1 MRKKKKAGKFAA
13 QTPTVIA
20 EGTHIL
26 GDLKFLGSLVIEGE
40 VTGNI
45 LCQEGSESS
54 VSVLDKG
61 LVRGEVRAPT
71 VVVSGRVK
79 GDIQS
84 EKLVE
89 LSNGAVV
96 EGNVYY
102 TVLEVEKGAQ
112 VNGSLVQG
120 KSDNVPRQP
129 PELTDASLKLQKG
142 IHDEDAG
149 YDGEAEASI
158 GSA

>member
-1 MRKKKKAGKFAA
+1 MRKKKNAGKFAA

-26 GDLKFLGSLVIEGE
+26 GDLKFVGSLVIEGE

-71 VVVSGRVK
+71 VAVSGRIK

-102 TVLEVEKGAQ
+102 TVLEVAKGAQ

-120 KSDNVPRQP
+120 K
-129 PELTDASLKLQKG
+129 PESAAGHRRLTAASLDLQR
-142 IHDEDAG
+142 DAG
-149 YDGEAEASI
+149 AENAGFDGDAEAST
-158 GSA
+158 GSV

>member
-1 MRKKKKAGKFAA
+1 MRRKKSLGKLTA

-26 GDLKFLGSLVIEGE
+26 GDLKFVGALVVEGE

-54 VSVLDKG
+54 VRVLDKG

-71 VVVSGRVK
+71 VIVSGRVK

-84 EKLVE
+84 EKLLE

-102 TVLEVEKGAQ
+102 TVIEVAKGAQ

-120 KSDNVPRQP
+120 KSEVIPRKQAGS
-129 PELTDASLKLQKG
+129 TAASSKLQQ
-142 IHDEDAG
+142 DANASG
-149 YDGEAEASI
+149 ASFDAETEVSSGA
-158 GSA
+158 A

>member
-1 MRKKKKAGKFAA
+1 MRRKKSLGKLAV

-26 GDLKFLGSLVIEGE
+26 GDLKFVGALVVEGE

-54 VSVLDKG
+54 VRVLDKG

-84 EKLVE
+84 EKLLE
-89 LSNGAVV
+89 LSHGAVV

-102 TVLEVEKGAQ
+102 TVLEVAKGAQ
-112 VNGSLVQG
+112 VNGSLVRG
-120 KSDNVPRQP
+120 KSEAMRRQQP
-129 PELTDASLKLQKG
+129 GSTDASLNLNQDTNAEG
-142 IHDEDAG
+142 ASFDTG
-149 YDGEAEASI
+149 TEASS
-158 GSA
+158 GVV